1 MKTGI
6 IIGATSGIGLEVSR
20 QLVQKGW
27 KLGIAGRRV
36 ELLEKIQAELGKNN
50 IEIGFIDIAAENSE
64 DQLKKLIQSTEENFG
79 KIDLIFNVSGIGS
92 QNKDLKLDIELNTV
106 KTNALGFTRMMDT
119 AFQYFT
125 EKGSGHIA
133 AVSSI
138 AGTKGLGA
146 APAYSATKRFQNTY
160 LQCLAQLATI
170 RNLDIK
176 FTDIRP
182 GFVDTDLLKTGTYPL
197 LMKPTDVAKSIV
209 KAIES
214 KKRKLVIDWKYAII
228 TFFWRLIPD
237 CIWERLKITN

>member
-106 KTNALGFTRMMDT
+106 KTNALGFTRMMGT

-214 KKRKLVIDWKYAII
+214 KKRKLVIDWKYAIL

-237 CIWERLKITN
+237 CIWERLKISN